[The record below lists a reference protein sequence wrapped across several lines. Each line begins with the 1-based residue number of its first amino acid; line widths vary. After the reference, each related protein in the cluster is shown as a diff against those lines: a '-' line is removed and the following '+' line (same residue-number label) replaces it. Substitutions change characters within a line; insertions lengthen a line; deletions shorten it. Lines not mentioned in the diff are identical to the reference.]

1 LFRQTLKTIV
11 LKKLETHNE
20 GRKRVVNPL
29 SPPRRKENVMYLFA
43 VRAKVQPGKA
53 EEFAQKWKDF
63 YGSHARDLPEFQQ
76 AYYAADRATDTTL
89 AVWVW
94 SEKPNEA
101 QLRQAMQEFTSQI
114 RDLTA
119 GPPSP
124 EWYEVLQHI

>member
-1 LFRQTLKTIV
+1 MIS
-11 LKKLETHNE
+11 KK
-20 GRKRVVNPL
+20 K
-29 SPPRRKENVMYLFA
+29 RKENKMYIFA

-63 YGSHARDLPEFQQ
+63 YGSLARDLPGFQQ

-94 SEKPNEA
+94 SARPDEA
-101 QLRQAMQEFTSQI
+101 QLRQAMQEFSAQI